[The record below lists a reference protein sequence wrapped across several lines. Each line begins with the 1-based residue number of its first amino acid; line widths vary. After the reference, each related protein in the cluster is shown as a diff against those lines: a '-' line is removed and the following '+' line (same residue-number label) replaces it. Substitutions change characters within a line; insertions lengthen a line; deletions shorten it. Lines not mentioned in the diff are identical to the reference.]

1 MVKKLNG
8 KVQQSCEMTDTGE
21 VVYRGKRCMKMPIL
35 VKTKGQGTDTSQRVL
50 TTLLLALPELSV
62 YSIGK
67 RTPDREDPGD
77 FGASDILPCLWTE
90 YYLSSPLTLWRS
102 SQCCAWCP
110 LQLTIFTVEAFSLT
124 PLLLVW
130 VFFFL
135 VCFFVIPWLPW
146 LFSQFHDGSDS
157 V

>member
-1 MVKKLNG
+1 MG
-8 KVQQSCEMTDTGE
+8 KCSR
-21 VVYRGKRCMKMPIL
+21 VVRWLIL
-35 VKTKGQGTDTSQRVL
+35 VRLSAEVRGVWKCPYWLRPKDKALTHHRVFSPLFYWLCPNCPCTALGRGRLTGRILATLGPPTSYHASGQNT
-50 TTLLLALPELSV
+50 
-62 YSIGK
+62 
-67 RTPDREDPGD
+67 
-77 FGASDILPCLWTE
+77 
-90 YYLSSPLTLWRS
+90 YLSSLLTLWRS

-130 VFFFL
+130 GFGFFL